1 MTTALSLI
9 GLPAGREYGQI
20 NTKEEPVI
28 NEAMIKKF
36 IAYLD
41 VSKTT
46 LNKYEYCLNVF
57 LGWMKIKR
65 NCKASKKRY
74 FAL

>member
-1 MTTALSLI
+1 
-9 GLPAGREYGQI
+9 
-20 NTKEEPVI
+20 VI

-36 IAYLD
+36 ISYLD

-57 LGWMKIKR
+57 LGCMK
-65 NCKASKKRY
+65 SKGIVTPLRSDILRY
-74 FAL
+74 KTEMEQKYTSPQQ